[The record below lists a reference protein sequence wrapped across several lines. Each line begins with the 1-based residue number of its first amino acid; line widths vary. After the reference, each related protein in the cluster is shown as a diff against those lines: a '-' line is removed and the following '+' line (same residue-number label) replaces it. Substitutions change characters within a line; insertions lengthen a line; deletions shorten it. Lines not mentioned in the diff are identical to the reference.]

1 LNSDVVLRALKDSDT
16 CSSSKKVSNK
26 MQYNVARNSAAFA
39 EVKGPYF
46 GSAFNMQVDEAQSQD
61 FAMSVKGVM
70 LLDSKCFI
78 YLVR

>member
-1 LNSDVVLRALKDSDT
+1 MR
-16 CSSSKKVSNK
+16 
-26 MQYNVARNSAAFA
+26 YNVARNSAAFA